1 VVNGPE
7 PPKATVMTG
16 QSDRHLRVEPVPGRV
31 GLAVRGFCSS
41 LAGPR
46 ADQRHDR
53 LATNRT
59 CLVLAVVLGTMEMG
73 GLCSGTA
80 PQLRDVH
87 ARSGSGAVKEGRA
100 SCGVGTQ
107 ERPKSECAC
116 MRFETPASGV
126 PGAVRSEMMKPL
138 TAVCYAMHGKH
149 AGLSAGPVS
158 R

>member
-1 VVNGPE
+1 
-7 PPKATVMTG
+7 
-16 QSDRHLRVEPVPGRV
+16 
-31 GLAVRGFCSS
+31 
-41 LAGPR
+41 
-46 ADQRHDR
+46 
-53 LATNRT
+53 
-59 CLVLAVVLGTMEMG
+59 VLAVVLGTMEMG

-107 ERPKSECAC
+107 ERPQKRVCVHAFRNTSQQRAWC
-116 MRFETPASGV
+116 RQIRDD
-126 PGAVRSEMMKPL
+126 GAADRGMQ
-138 TAVCYAMHGKH
+138 YAMHGKH